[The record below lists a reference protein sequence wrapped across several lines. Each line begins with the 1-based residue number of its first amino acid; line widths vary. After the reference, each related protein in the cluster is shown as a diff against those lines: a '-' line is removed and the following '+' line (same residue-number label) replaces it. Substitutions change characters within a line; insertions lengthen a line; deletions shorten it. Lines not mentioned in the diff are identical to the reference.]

1 MLVEA
6 RQHLLDHN
14 MGSALS
20 ALPPLIAAAA
30 AAAAVEVV
38 AAALAGVLE
47 LEELDERH

>member
-1 MLVEA
+1 
-6 RQHLLDHN
+6 

-30 AAAAVEVV
+30 AAEVV